1 MNKIN
6 ALGFVEVSGF
16 VAAIEA
22 ADAMLKSANVRLL
35 REHTVN
41 PGMISIVVEGDLAAC
56 RAAVSAGIAAAERVG
71 RVISHHVIGRP
82 DEGTEDIVLGS
93 VASLPGV
100 EKKPRAK
107 AAGGNVPLKGHA
119 APTKSEP
126 VDVVPQQPLTQ
137 EAEKHPEAE
146 PEKPKTPPAEP
157 AEPISPL
164 AGNVIDFIAASGSK
178 GRSLNEIKR
187 RFPELA
193 QNLRAALNAEVAAG
207 RLSMA
212 GARYRNPT

>member
-1 MNKIN
+1 MAKKEKAA
-6 ALGFVEVSGF
+6 ALDGDEKPAGKSK
-16 VAAIEA
+16 
-22 ADAMLKSANVRLL
+22 LKL
-35 REHTVN
+35 
-41 PGMISIVVEGDLAAC
+41 IIIIVV
-56 RAAVSAGIAAAERVG
+56 
-71 RVISHHVIGRP
+71 
-82 DEGTEDIVLGS
+82 
-93 VASLPGV
+93 
-100 EKKPRAK
+100 
-107 AAGGNVPLKGHA
+107 
-119 APTKSEP
+119 
-126 VDVVPQQPLTQ
+126 VVPQQPLTQ

-146 PEKPKTPPAEP
+146 SEKPETPPAEP
-157 AEPISPL
+157 AEPISPV